1 MNNLREQL
9 RQELKVIPNAVKV
22 GGVMTATLWK
32 QKAEKA
38 MKLLAQPRATKN
50 ELEIILTELR
60 NFK

>member
-1 MNNLREQL
+1 MNELREQL

-38 MKLLAQPRATKN
+38 MKLLAQPRVTKN

>member
-32 QKAEKA
+32 QKAERA
-38 MKLLAQPRATKN
+38 HRLLSQPKATKV
-50 ELEIILTELR
+50 ELEVALSELR

>member
-1 MNNLREQL
+1 MNELREQL